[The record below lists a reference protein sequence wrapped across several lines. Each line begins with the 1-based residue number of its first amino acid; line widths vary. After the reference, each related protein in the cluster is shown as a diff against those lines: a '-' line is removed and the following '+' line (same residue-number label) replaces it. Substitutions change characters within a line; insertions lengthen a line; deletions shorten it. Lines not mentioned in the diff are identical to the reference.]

1 MESKEAD
8 KLQWVLQADKIAQSK
23 GKARPEKAGMGGPL
37 RGERRSERRKG
48 MTVETL
54 DHSPPAV
61 TLERL
66 PDGMAL
72 LWLRKNI
79 RQTRPQDESA
89 PGWECDLVVVRLD
102 AEQAAQVTAESV
114 QADFDT
120 WWNYTPPMPEPY
132 DPESRILAL
141 LADGIREGVNSV

>member
-1 MESKEAD
+1 
-8 KLQWVLQADKIAQSK
+8 
-23 GKARPEKAGMGGPL
+23 
-37 RGERRSERRKG
+37 
-48 MTVETL
+48 MTRETL

-66 PDGMAL
+66 PDGTAL

-79 RQTRPQDESA
+79 QQTRPQDESA

-114 QADFDT
+114 QADFDA
-120 WWNYTPPMPEPY
+120 WWEYEPSAPDTSDPTPAERLAALEAENEMLT
-132 DPESRILAL
+132 SCILEL
-141 LADGIREGVNSV
+141 SQVVYS

>member
-1 MESKEAD
+1 
-8 KLQWVLQADKIAQSK
+8 
-23 GKARPEKAGMGGPL
+23 
-37 RGERRSERRKG
+37 
-48 MTVETL
+48 MTAETL

-66 PDGMAL
+66 PDGTAL

-79 RQTRPQDESA
+79 RQAQPQDESA

-114 QADFDT
+114 QADFDA
-120 WWNYTPPMPEPY
+120 WWGYTPPAPQPEPENADAEVY
-132 DPESRILAL
+132 TSLAG
-141 LADGIREGVNSV
+141 AIREGVNGL

>member
-1 MESKEAD
+1 
-8 KLQWVLQADKIAQSK
+8 
-23 GKARPEKAGMGGPL
+23 
-37 RGERRSERRKG
+37 

-54 DHSPPAV
+54 DHSPPSV

-66 PDGMAL
+66 PDGTAL

-79 RQTRPQDESA
+79 RQTEPQDESA
-89 PGWECDLVVVRLD
+89 LGWECDLVVVRLD

-114 QADFDT
+114 QEDFDA
-120 WWNYTPPMPEPY
+120 WWEYEPPTPEPD

-141 LADGIREGVNSV
+141 LADGIREGVNGV

>member
-1 MESKEAD
+1 
-8 KLQWVLQADKIAQSK
+8 
-23 GKARPEKAGMGGPL
+23 
-37 RGERRSERRKG
+37 

-66 PDGMAL
+66 PDGTAL
-72 LWLRKNI
+72 LWLRKNV
-79 RQTRPQDESA
+79 RQTEPQDESA

-114 QADFDT
+114 QEDFDA
-120 WWNYTPPMPEPY
+120 WWDYIPPAPQPEDTDAEVYT
-132 DPESRILAL
+132 SLAG
-141 LADGIREGVNSV
+141 AIREGVNGL